1 MSTCAKSQ
9 LLYGLS
15 SLILPIAR
23 RLDKIL
29 VSNVITVLLYFHASS
44 KLKVLDL
51 SAILHKSTL
60 AFSNQL
66 MFSIYD
72 GQGGGVEMW

>member
-29 VSNVITVLLYFHASS
+29 VSNVLLDVII
-44 KLKVLDL
+44 LVGNKVLQHHCLALLPCEQQVEGVGSFGD
-51 SAILHKSTL
+51 SPQEYSGIL
-60 AFSNQL
+60 
-66 MFSIYD
+66 
-72 GQGGGVEMW
+72 